1 MTVIKGSLIPTS
13 CFWSSNLSIRDSFEV
28 NISVINLSQFL
39 SDSVWQTLFIVTLFP
54 LTPLKGST
62 NTTSSLVYKILL
74 ILIDK
79 IPMSH
84 FLGSYMVFS
93 ISTHLIASARCKQ
106 NPCFILSCSPILHLV
121 KVVVVVAV
129 HYLQTNS
136 FPHLFFPCNLGLV
149 LNHNFFEGVGR
160 DNVEFEVYLENRYCP
175 LSNLMDGAHAV
186 LVSMSSSQIRVTIYY
201 VVH

>member
-1 MTVIKGSLIPTS
+1 MKVIKGSLIPTS
-13 CFWSSNLSIRDSFEV
+13 CFWSTNLSIRDSFEV
-28 NISVINLSQFL
+28 NIEIRIGNPRLQLGTGELIWLQKCVDNISVINLSQFL

-106 NPCFILSCSPILHLV
+106 NPCFMLSCSPILHIV

-149 LNHNFFEGVGR
+149 LNQF
-160 DNVEFEVYLENRYCP
+160 L
-175 LSNLMDGAHAV
+175 
-186 LVSMSSSQIRVTIYY
+186 
-201 VVH
+201 